1 MFQGPLLDIVIVSS
15 TGAREHLESCLASL
29 RRYPLERGEMRVQ
42 VIDNASEDGTAAMVR
57 ERFPEV
63 DLTELDWNAGFC
75 HSNNLGI
82 RQGEAPYVLL
92 LNPDTQLT
100 EPCFDPM
107 IEVMSSDPRIGMA
120 GCRQV
125 RRDGSFDHAAKR
137 SFPTPAG
144 ALAHFSGLG
153 RLSAAPAALT
163 QYRAPD
169 IGERESGEVE
179 AIGGSFMLVRR
190 AALDEVGLLDERY
203 WLYMEDLDWCY
214 RFKQRGWKI
223 WYQGEVTMIHVKGGT
238 TVRKRHRGLR
248 HNYVFH
254 RGMGRFYR
262 KFYSG
267 HTPLLD
273 LSVYIGIG
281 VKFMIAVTRSAVAHR
296 RLTLVGGVQP
306 APASGPGESGSAD
319 TVSPHQADEGGDV
332 VATEDQRDRE
342 VTEAGHDQRDQ

>member
-1 MFQGPLLDIVIVSS
+1 MLKGPLLDIVIVSS
-15 TGAREHLESCLASL
+15 TGAREHLSPCLESL
-29 RRYPLERGEMRVQ
+29 RRFPLQQGEMRIQ

-63 DLTELDWNAGFC
+63 RLTEFDWNAGFC
-75 HSNNLGI
+75 HSNNVGI
-82 RQGEAPYVLL
+82 RQGAAPFVLL
-92 LNPDTQLT
+92 LNPDTELI
-100 EPCFDPM
+100 EPCFDRM
-107 IEVMSSDPRIGMA
+107 LEVMSSDARIGMA

-153 RLSAAPAALT
+153 RLSAAPAALA
-163 QYRAPD
+163 QYRAPA
-169 IGERESGEVE
+169 IGERGSGEVE
-179 AIGGSFMLVRR
+179 ALGGSFMLARR
-190 AALDEVGLLDERY
+190 AAVDEVGLLDEGY

-214 RFKQRGWKI
+214 RFKQRGWKV
-223 WYQGEVTMIHVKGGT
+223 WYQGDVTMIHVKGGT

-267 HTPLLD
+267 RKPLLD
-273 LSVYIGIG
+273 LAVYIGIG
-281 VKFMIAVTRSAVAHR
+281 VKFMLAITRSAMAHR
-296 RLTLVGGVQP
+296 RLTLVRGEEPESDSGG
-306 APASGPGESGSAD
+306 GRGGSAGA
-319 TVSPHQADEGGDV
+319 VPSKQADEGGDV
-332 VATEDQRDRE
+332 LAAEDQRQRD
-342 VTEAGHDQRDQ
+342 VTEAGNPQRNQ